1 MVLRKWRC
9 LARVFGVVVAV
20 RFFVIWLLGLS
31 IDIPFTVVG
40 IQVIIIGLAILH
52 VIHVIECLELR
63 LELIKQRLLRD
74 LLRLYLLDE
83 LLLLLFFRFD
93 YFLGVVDFV
102 DFAVHF
108 IFVEVI
114 LRRIGITSHGLIA
127 ALIISL
133 ISLLDLDNLVRA
145 LQLIFLKEVAPF
157 HAKWVL
163 AQLAK
168 DAGLASS
175 HVAGAFDTNLRN
187 RRI

>member
-1 MVLRKWRC
+1 MIREYIEVIVVLRKWRC

-102 DFAVHF
+102 DFTVHF
-108 IFVEVI
+108 IFIEVI

-127 ALIISL
+127 ALIIGL

-163 AQLAK
+163 A
-168 DAGLASS
+168 
-175 HVAGAFDTNLRN
+175 
-187 RRI
+187 